1 MNFLT
6 EKSYGN
12 SINLLGKEYI
22 EKTEKI
28 KEYILLTIQMVDND
42 DLRDEQVRWEYFKY
56 EIRKFTIWG
65 KKKKQL
71 LRDVLWKGV
80 LKNFAQF
87 TGKHLYQGLSCEFCE
102 ISKNT
107 FSYRKPLVA
116 VSEEKRHNLSRKKL
130 NISKVLLL

>member
-6 EKSYGN
+6 EKAYGN

-102 ISKNT
+102 ISKNA